1 MNKRAIENLIKA
13 GAMDGLGGTRKQFM
27 SVYVQIADH
36 IAHDKKNNLA
46 GQISLFDIAGEEDKE
61 EFDIRMPNVGEYSK
75 EMLLGFEKEVLG
87 VYVSGHPLEEY
98 QELWQN
104 CISNTAG
111 DFALD
116 EESGEVELVKD
127 QANAVI
133 GGLIADKNVKYT
145 KNDKIMAFLN
155 VEDLIGNV
163 EVVVFPQVY
172 ERYNTLL
179 TEDAKVFIR
188 GRVSLEEDKD
198 GKLICDQI
206 ISFEDAQE
214 ARAANQPLFPKIT
227 EAGEAAAA
235 DPMEMGTAVGSSR
248 SVPCQAD
255 RQAEQWNRH
264 NRVSGRRTPE
274 PGRKKACPRGPGSSF
289 PIWKPIRP
297 ENRNCYRPSLTP
309 TAMTMW

>member
-1 MNKRAIENLIKA
+1 
-13 GAMDGLGGTRKQFM
+13 M

-61 EFDIRMPNVGEYSK
+61 EFDIRMPDVGEYNK

-116 EESGEVELVKD
+116 EETGEVQLVRD

-133 GGLIADKNVKYT
+133 GGLIADKTVKYT

-172 ERYNTLL
+172 ERYSTLL
-179 TEDAKVFIR
+179 VEDAKVFIR
-188 GRVSLEEDKD
+188 GSSSWQNWIRLTIPSVRMLLHRQRHRHSRR
-198 GKLICDQI
+198 G
-206 ISFEDAQE
+206 
-214 ARAANQPLFPKIT
+214 NPLFMRI
-227 EAGEAAAA
+227 
-235 DPMEMGTAVGSSR
+235 
-248 SVPCQAD
+248 
-255 RQAEQWNRH
+255 WH
-264 NRVSGRRTPE
+264 
-274 PGRKKACPRGPGSSF
+274 GRKIYTRKPQKWYRTGSRMQNGMSRRR
-289 PIWKPIRP
+289 IWRP
-297 ENRNCYRPSLTP
+297 ENNWKRSGC
-309 TAMTMW
+309 A